1 MDKHLLA
8 KDPVVATDQD
18 GKAVVL
24 VFKELD
30 FSKFPEAVP
39 IGIDIHL
46 QISPIDA
53 VVLLA
58 QLQAAQQRFGW
69 PKIPASEAEIV
80 DTGSP
85 VRRN

>member
-1 MDKHLLA
+1 VDKHLLA
-8 KDPVVATDQD
+8 KEPMVGTDQD

-30 FSKFPEAVP
+30 FSRFPKAVP
-39 IGIDIHL
+39 TGTDIHL

-69 PKIPASEAEIV
+69 PVIPASEAEIV
-80 DTGSP
+80 DTNSP
-85 VRRN
+85 ERRK